1 MAIGWCQATGVY
13 AKMIGDVSYI
23 SKSKIMTYPRRSKI
37 RSEEALTKDHLIPPY
52 IILTTGFVLSIITF
66 CVEKCSRK
74 SRRAKRG
81 PLQQARWAIPR
92 VRRQGGDGGGRGR
105 PGRGGEVGRHPN
117 RRQVGG
123 NPNAGRGEMK

>member
-52 IILTTGFVLSIITF
+52 IILTSGLVLSIITF

-81 PLQQARWAIPR
+81 PLNQYRWAIPR
-92 VRRQGGDGGGRGR
+92 VRRQGGDGGGR
-105 PGRGGEVGRHPN
+105 PGRAEEGGRRPN
-117 RRQVGG
+117 RRQASG
-123 NPNAGRGEMK
+123 NPNAGQGK